1 MIQDINISG
10 TDYYISTDAVLY
22 AYEGVAGAL
31 VIVADKTLMN
41 HTAAIEMIPASPN
54 YTVNGTTYAAF
65 KAATSAGQYD
75 DFTHAT
81 LTEVYVNC
89 QHVKRIIEQGTDT
102 LIYFNNTTS
111 VTVSELVG
119 AVKTKINAKVNVT
132 GGGGGGGGLVV
143 TTVEVN
149 LGAISSRGSFD
160 IADSACLT
168 TSEVNVWQGYLPL
181 TGKGT
186 REDENEMDRLI
197 IYAKPNVGRI
207 NVRWEVNPIFL
218 AEKLAYNSHTRNLSS
233 LPVSEVLSMI
243 SNKRRGLVKGNFK
256 FKYTIQN

>member
-10 TDYYISTDAVLY
+10 TDYYISTEAVLY

-31 VIVADKTLMN
+31 GVVTDPTMLN
-41 HTAAIEMIPASPN
+41 YNAAIEIFPVGSN
-54 YTVNGTTYAAF
+54 YTISGTTYAAF
-65 KAATSAGQYD
+65 KAATSAGQFD

-89 QHVKRIIEQGTDT
+89 KKVKRITADGSNTFV
-102 LIYFNNTTS
+102 YFNNS
-111 VTVSELVG
+111 INVTVTELVG

-132 GGGGGGGGLVV
+132 GGGGGGLVV
-143 TTVEVN
+143 TTVEVD

-160 IADSACLT
+160 IADSACTT

-186 REDENEMDRLI
+186 RADENEMDRLI

>member
-1 MIQDINISG
+1 MIQEINIS
-10 TDYYISTDAVLY
+10 TIDYYISTDAILY

-41 HTAAIEMIPASPN
+41 HTSAIEMIPASPN

-65 KAATSAGQYD
+65 KAATASGKYD

-89 QHVKRIIEQGTDT
+89 QHVKRIIEKGADT
-102 LIYFNNTTS
+102 LIFFNNTTS

-132 GGGGGGGGLVV
+132 GGGGGGPLTV

-149 LGAISSRGSFD
+149 LGAISARGAFD
-160 IADSACLT
+160 ITDATCLT
-168 TSEVNVWQGYLPL
+168 TSEVNVWQAYLPL

-186 REDENEMDRLI
+186 NADENEMDRLI
-197 IYAKPNVGRI
+197 IYAKANTGRI
-207 NVRWEVNPIFL
+207 NVRWEVNPIYVSSRIL
-218 AEKLAYNSHTRNLSS
+218 YNSPSRNIGGFSFPDSGGINTLQ
-233 LPVSEVLSMI
+233 
-243 SNKRRGLVKGNFK
+243 RRGLVKGNFK

>member
-31 VIVADKTLMN
+31 VVVADPTMLN
-41 HTAAIEMIPASPN
+41 YNAAIEIFPVGSN
-54 YTVNGTTYAAF
+54 YTISGTTYAAF
-65 KAATSAGQYD
+65 KAATSAGQFD

-89 QHVKRIIEQGTDT
+89 KKVKRITANGSNTFV
-102 LIYFNNTTS
+102 YFNNS
-111 VTVSELVG
+111 INVTVTELVG

-132 GGGGGGGGLVV
+132 GGGGGLVV

-149 LGAISSRGSFD
+149 LGAISSRGAFD
-160 IADSACLT
+160 IVDATCLT

-181 TGKGT
+181 TGKGN
-186 REDENEMDRLI
+186 RADENEMDRLI

-218 AEKLAYNSHTRNLSS
+218 AQILSYDSYARNLSS